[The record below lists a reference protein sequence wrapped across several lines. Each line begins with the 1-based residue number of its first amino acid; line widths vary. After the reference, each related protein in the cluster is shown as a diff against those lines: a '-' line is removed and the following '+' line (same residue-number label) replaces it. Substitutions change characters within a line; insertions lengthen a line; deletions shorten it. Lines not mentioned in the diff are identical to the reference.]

1 MLKPPFSRLNPY
13 DGSRMPHSYIKF
25 PTNEISY
32 PGLKSW
38 LLDQLPDYSTKV
50 GTTTDLKSFQKS
62 SGQIAKVYL
71 LSAKQSTPQIYAA
84 LTANFRDKIDFAF
97 LSDDSAASA
106 TFKSQFE
113 IDTVPTLLLTTV
125 GGSVEVYTEKMKL
138 PELIK
143 WLTPHALPEKRV
155 TE

>member
-1 MLKPPFSRLNPY
+1 
-13 DGSRMPHSYIKF
+13 
-25 PTNEISY
+25 
-32 PGLKSW
+32 
-38 LLDQLPDYSTKV
+38 
-50 GTTTDLKSFQKS
+50 
-62 SGQIAKVYL
+62 L

-97 LSDDSAASA
+97 LPDDSAASA
-106 TFKSQFE
+106 AFKSQFE